1 MRAEVWIPIGLSFLM
16 LIIAIITLSKNSKKD
31 TAEDAMQRASMTAD
45 VKYIRDSI
53 DDIKVENRMTRQE
66 VGDLK
71 IKVAEID
78 QSVKSAHR
86 RLDDIMKGEKQ

>member
-1 MRAEVWIPIGLSFLM
+1 MKVVEWVPIVLSCIM
-16 LIIAIITLSKNSKKD
+16 AIIAIITLARNGKKD
-31 TAEDAMQRASMTAD
+31 TEADAMQRASMSAD

-66 VGDLK
+66 VGDLT

-78 QSVKSAHR
+78 QSVKFAHR
-86 RLDDIMKGEKQ
+86 RLDDIVKKGD